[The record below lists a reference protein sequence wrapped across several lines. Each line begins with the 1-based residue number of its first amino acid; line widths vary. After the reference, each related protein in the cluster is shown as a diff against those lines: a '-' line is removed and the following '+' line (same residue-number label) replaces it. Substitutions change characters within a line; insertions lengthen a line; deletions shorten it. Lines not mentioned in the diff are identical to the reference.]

1 MELQTTLLLSAFS
14 FSIAKLNDLGE
25 SLNTLLFFIIDTTI
39 MIDKKTI
46 THILYCVQYSKDI
59 LDFIQL
65 ELQLQE
71 HDEKSCSLGGMQKSK
86 GKNWSL

>member
-1 MELQTTLLLSAFS
+1 MELQKAFLLSEFS

-25 SLNTLLFFIIDTTI
+25 LLNTLLFSIIDTTI

-46 THILYCVQYSKDI
+46 THIQYCVQYSKDI

-86 GKNWSL
+86 GKN